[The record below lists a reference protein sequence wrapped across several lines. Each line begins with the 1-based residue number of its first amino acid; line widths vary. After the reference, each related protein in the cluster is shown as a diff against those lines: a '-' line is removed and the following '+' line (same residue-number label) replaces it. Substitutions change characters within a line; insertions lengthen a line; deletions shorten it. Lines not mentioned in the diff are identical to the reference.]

1 MKAMIL
7 AAGKGKR
14 LRPLT
19 EVLPKVLVPIANSP
33 MLERTIE
40 LLSLHGVQEMIIN
53 AHHQSHRIADYLKG
67 RDPSGVR
74 IEIRVEEKILGTGGG
89 IKNTRDFWDER
100 PFIAING
107 DILTDINLTDVY
119 TYHQRRANLVTMVL
133 HDVPRYNKLRIDR
146 DMNILSIGSTVG
158 EKDTLAF
165 TGIHVIDPE
174 VLDYIPEDAPYN
186 IVDCYRQLIQEKR
199 AVRAYVATG
208 HRWIDI
214 GTIHSYLRANFDLL
228 APEKVAVGQDCHI
241 HPEAGLNESAVI
253 GSRCS
258 IERGAVVQGSVLWDE
273 VTVREGVRVFDS
285 VVTTGAVV
293 EKDIAG
299 GVAIR

>member
-7 AAGKGKR
+7 AAGRGRR

-19 EVLPKVLVPIANSP
+19 DALPKVLVPIVNSP

-40 LLSLHGVQEMIIN
+40 LLSLHGVQEVIIN
-53 AHHQSHRIADYLKG
+53 AHHQSHRIADYLKK

-74 IEIRVEEKILGTGGG
+74 IEIRVEKEILGTGGG
-89 IKNTRDFWDER
+89 IKNTQDFWDER

-146 DMNILSIGSTVG
+146 DMNILSISPTPGG
-158 EKDTLAF
+158 GNTLAF
-165 TGIHVIDPE
+165 TGIHVIEPE
-174 VLDYIPEDAPYN
+174 VLDYIPEDARYN
-186 IVDCYRQLIQEKR
+186 IIDCYRQLIQEKR

-214 GTIHSYLRANFDLL
+214 GTVHEYLRANFDLL
-228 APEKVAVGQDCHI
+228 APEKVAVGPDCHI
-241 HPEAGLNESAVI
+241 NAEASLNGLAVL

-258 IERGAVVQGSVLWDE
+258 IERGAMVQGSVLWDE
-273 VTVREGVRVFDS
+273 VTVRAGVRVVDS
-285 VVTTGAVV
+285 VVTTGIIV
-293 EKDIAG
+293 EEDIAG